1 MCIRDSLKK
10 GSTKGGC
17 SANGGMPLPSGL
29 LFKRPKWFSGLGSP
43 LRMKGS
49 SRLGLKAHF
58 FRALGPE
65 GGCDSLPGIHRVE
78 DFLNVHIFDLR
89 DEGVIFAQRL

>member
-1 MCIRDSLKK
+1 
-10 GSTKGGC
+10 
-17 SANGGMPLPSGL
+17 
-29 LFKRPKWFSGLGSP
+29 
-43 LRMKGS
+43 MKGS